1 MTTFDWADY
10 GSLAQKLRVD
20 TDEASQRTAISRL
33 YYSVFH
39 QARLYLE
46 GEGVIFSTMGP
57 GSHQQVWKEFQQRG
71 RSHRAIGSLGGQL
84 QKYRVQADYFDQI
97 GKLDEV
103 VKDSFKN
110 AEISLTYLKQILS
123 AKNPDQS

>member
-1 MTTFDWADY
+1 MITFTWADY
-10 GSLAQKLRVD
+10 GSLAQKLRTD
-20 TDEASQRTAISRL
+20 TDEASQRTAVSRL

-57 GSHQQVWKEFQQRG
+57 STHQQVWMEFQRRG

-97 GKLDEV
+97 SKLEEIA
-103 VKDSFKN
+103 KDSFKN
-110 AEISLTYLKQILS
+110 AETAITYLQRIQS
-123 AKNPDQS
+123 TKNPDQS

>member
-1 MTTFDWADY
+1 MTNFNWADY
-10 GSLAQKLRVD
+10 GSLAQKLRSEAN
-20 TDEASQRTAISRL
+20 EASQRTAISRL

-57 GSHQQVWKEFQQRG
+57 STHQQVWREFQRRG

-84 QKYRVQADYFDQI
+84 LKYRVQADYFDQI
-97 GKLDEV
+97 GKLEEI

-110 AEISLTYLKQILS
+110 TESAIIYLHQIQS
-123 AKNPDQS
+123 TKNSDES